1 MIPADLVTG
10 SKQDMTHNILKM
22 ELSLAALSWWFRK
35 NVMNLKAS
43 KTDLVVSDPDQN
55 LKHYAPVTVK

>member
-10 SKQDMTHNILKM
+10 SKQDMTHNMKM

-43 KTDLVVSDPDQN
+43 KTDLVVSDPHQN
-55 LKHYAPVTVK
+55 LKHYAPFTVK